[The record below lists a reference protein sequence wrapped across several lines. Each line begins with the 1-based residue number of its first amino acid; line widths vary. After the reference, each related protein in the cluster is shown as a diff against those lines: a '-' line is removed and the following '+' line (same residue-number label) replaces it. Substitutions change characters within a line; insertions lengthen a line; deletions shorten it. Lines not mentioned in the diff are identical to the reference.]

1 MNFINRL
8 ITQLARGIQ
17 HLDPSDYAVLAAS
30 VVLIG
35 FCSRRGYGSR
45 TKW

>member
-8 ITQLARGIQ
+8 VTQLARGIQ

-35 FCSRRGYGSR
+35 FLCMRGYGSR
-45 TKW
+45 TNW